1 MFKKYPFYLDPIK
14 HKKKVEKVA
23 KDEGVSGSEIIRNLI
38 EKHL

>member
-23 KDEGVSGSEIIRNLI
+23 KAKGISGSEIIRNLI
-38 EKHL
+38 DKNL